1 MQTITMLSS
10 GIAILLACM
19 GLFGLAS
26 FATEERRK
34 EIGVRK
40 SLGAT
45 VSSVVVLV
53 SREFLVMV
61 AIAAVVASPVAWRVM
76 TGWLNNFPYRTEMG
90 IGVFV
95 VSALLALVIAQAT
108 VMYHAVRAAR
118 TDPVK
123 ALRYE

>member
-1 MQTITMLSS
+1 
-10 GIAILLACM
+10 M

-26 FATEERRK
+26 FAMEERRK

-76 TGWLNNFPYRTEMG
+76 SGWLNNFPYRTEMG
-90 IGVFV
+90 IGVFA